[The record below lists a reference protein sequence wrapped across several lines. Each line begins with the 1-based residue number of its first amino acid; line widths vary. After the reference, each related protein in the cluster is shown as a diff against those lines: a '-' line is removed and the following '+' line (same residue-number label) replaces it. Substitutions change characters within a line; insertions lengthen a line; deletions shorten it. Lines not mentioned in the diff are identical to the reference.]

1 MRVLL
6 TVSVLFVCGCASLIK
21 GPYDTP
27 YERTAKSL
35 RRAALDICTLGTAEI
50 FVGRRSRQYGN
61 HWSYWYDRQKLAHA
75 TQSAR
80 TLEEL
85 SRLFGGI
92 PECSIEAPDRLCQ
105 WTADSRTYSM
115 ITSGF
120 WIYNS
125 SVQKSDIVQSGGEF
139 YRIICSVP
147 ADGSER
153 APESCTH
160 YVNGVRYSEE
170 EFTFCFGRWGEYC
183 PRYQD
188 VVSGAA
194 SRRWERSKFVL
205 EHDE

>member
-1 MRVLL
+1 MRAFL
-6 TVSVLFVCGCASLIK
+6 TALVLFVCGCASLIK

-27 YERTAKSL
+27 SERTAKGF

-50 FVGRRSRQYGN
+50 FLGRRSRQYAN
-61 HWSYWYDRQKLAHA
+61 HWTYWYDRMKLAHA
-75 TQSAR
+75 AQSAR

-85 SRLFGGI
+85 TRLYGGI
-92 PECSIEAPDRLCQ
+92 PECSIESPNRLCQ

-125 SVQKSDIVQSGGEF
+125 SIQKSDIVQSGGEF

-160 YVNGVRYSEE
+160 HVNGIQYSEE
-170 EFTFCFGRWGEYC
+170 EFTFCFGRWGQYC

-194 SRRWERSKFVL
+194 ARRWQRSEFVL
-205 EHDE
+205 ESNE